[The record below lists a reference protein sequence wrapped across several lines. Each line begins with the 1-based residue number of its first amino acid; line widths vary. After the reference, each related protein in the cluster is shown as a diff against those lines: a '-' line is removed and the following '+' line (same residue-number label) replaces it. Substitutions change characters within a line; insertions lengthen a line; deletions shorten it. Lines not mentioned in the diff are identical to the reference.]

1 MVLEWKL
8 RSSVSSHLIS
18 MPALLDVYLANV
30 HLMFLLLTDSRLADA
45 SPVAA
50 SSAQATVIRPSANR
64 ARCRI
69 PFPLS
74 WPGSRP
80 APPRLLR
87 RDGRSHAPADPVSR
101 LHGKFVN
108 RHRWLSRSSTT
119 STETRRLWRPCWPT
133 RWPPVPAVTCS

>member
-8 RSSVSSHLIS
+8 PSSVSSQLIS

-69 PFPLS
+69 AFPLS

-80 APPRLLR
+80 PPPEPRSAGYRKSSKIDTEGSRDPLR
-87 RDGRSHAPADPVSR
+87 RPRNRGGSGGRA
-101 LHGKFVN
+101 G
-108 RHRWLSRSSTT
+108 
-119 STETRRLWRPCWPT
+119 RRGGRRCRPL
-133 RWPPVPAVTCS
+133 